1 MASLDWHQTRRE
13 GVTLVEL
20 VVQAEAAE
28 WVRIESRLQP
38 VWPPRRQGVPVAGW
52 DGARFEGRVEP
63 GDPLVVG
70 YASPAA
76 PLDPPAQ
83 LTTVDD
89 GEEPPDGTAVSPRAI
104 VRTLGESAPPR
115 DVVPVGDPG
124 DAVDAAGVAT
134 ATGAGPPT
142 ACRPEPDV
150 GEPGAAGAT
159 PGRTGSR
166 DPAAGTVASSRRPPG
181 GSTTS
186 TATAEISDPEAAIE
200 PWFGAVE
207 GRLAE
212 AERLADVTGVEEA
225 RGAVEAVGGIG
236 AARDLRER
244 LDADRQQLRMLQERQ
259 QRLAERLA
267 AVEIPLSTLER
278 VT

>member
-1 MASLDWHQTRRE
+1 MASLDWHQTRRD

-20 VVQAEAAE
+20 VVGAEAAE
-28 WVRIESRLQP
+28 WVRVESRLQP

-52 DGARFEGRVEP
+52 DGASFEGRIEP
-63 GDPLVVG
+63 DAPLVLG

-89 GEEPPDGTAVSPRAI
+89 SEESPDGTAVSPRAI

-115 DVVPVGDPG
+115 DVVP
-124 DAVDAAGVAT
+124 AG
-134 ATGAGPPT
+134 
-142 ACRPEPDV
+142 
-150 GEPGAAGAT
+150 
-159 PGRTGSR
+159 TGSEQTESG
-166 DPAAGTVASSRRPPG
+166 DSAAGTPATAGRPPPA

-186 TATAEISDPEAAIE
+186 TATAAVSDPEAAIE
-200 PWFGAVE
+200 PWFDAVGE
-207 GRLAE
+207 RLGE

-225 RGAVEAVGGIG
+225 HGAVEAVGGID
-236 AARDLRER
+236 AARDLRKQLE
-244 LDADRQQLRMLQERQ
+244 ADRQQLRRLRERQ